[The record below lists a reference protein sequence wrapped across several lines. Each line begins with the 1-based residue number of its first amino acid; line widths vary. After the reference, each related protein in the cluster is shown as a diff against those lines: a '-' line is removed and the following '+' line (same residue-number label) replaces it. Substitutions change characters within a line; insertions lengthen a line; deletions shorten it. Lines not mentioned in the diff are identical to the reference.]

1 MGEFLAV
8 VAWVVALL
16 ELVAVLA
23 VWMLEDVLSH
33 GRCVDVFG

>member
-1 MGEFLAV
+1 MGEILAV
-8 VAWVVALL
+8 VGRVEVLL
-16 ELVAVLA
+16 EPLAVLA